1 MNPEYDYLF
10 KLLLIGDS
18 GVGKSCLLLRF
29 ADDTYTESYI
39 STIGVDF
46 VSCTPCPPL
55 AIGAWLSSLH
65 CSRVSVGL
73 RHRTPVVSWLAA
85 EPWFPR
91 ALASSPS
98 LLVLRRREPSP
109 ATWKSNHSPW
119 ARPTVAENPH
129 DPAGWQDDQAADCTP
144 DHPAFLRPQPPAA
157 RPQRPVRRAPSSHP
171 VLTACA
177 VGHRGA
183 GALPDDHEQLLPRR
197 ARHHRRLRRDRL
209 RVVQQREDLAARDR
223 PVRVRGR
230 QQAARGQQ
238 VRPHHEEAGRV
249 QRCKG
254 AHARPAS
261 RPPPGRHART
271 RRPCEEPQERS
282 LPQPLRIRWRAQ
294 EFADSLTIPFLETSA
309 KSATNVEQAF
319 MTMASEIKNRMAST
333 PAMKMGNQTTL
344 PMGQKAQ
351 PAKAG
356 GCC

>member
-1 MNPEYDYLF
+1 M
-10 KLLLIGDS
+10 
-18 GVGKSCLLLRF
+18 GKSCLLLRF

-55 AIGAWLSSLH
+55 AVGAWLSSLH

-73 RHRTPVVSWLAA
+73 RHRTPAVSWLAA

-109 ATWKSNHSPW
+109 APGKAITHPGPPHRGRKSARSSWMARRSSCRLYARSPCFPSPRQLVPS
-119 ARPTVAENPH
+119 ARCDAH
-129 DPAGWQDDQAADCTP
+129 
-144 DHPAFLRPQPPAA
+144 
-157 RPQRPVRRAPSSHP
+157 RAHHP

-271 RRPCEEPQERS
+271 RRPCEEPQ
-282 LPQPLRIRWRAQ
+282 
-294 EFADSLTIPFLETSA
+294 
-309 KSATNVEQAF
+309 
-319 MTMASEIKNRMAST
+319 
-333 PAMKMGNQTTL
+333 
-344 PMGQKAQ
+344 
-351 PAKAG
+351 
-356 GCC
+356 

>member
-55 AIGAWLSSLH
+55 AVGAWLSSLP

-73 RHRTPVVSWLAA
+73 RHRTPAVSWLAA

-119 ARPTVAENPH
+119 RAPP
-129 DPAGWQDDQAADCTP
+129 WQKIRTIQLDGKTIKLQIVRQIA
-144 DHPAFLRPQPPAA
+144 LLPQPPAA
-157 RPQRPVRRAPSSHP
+157 RPQRPARRAPSSRP
-171 VLTACA
+171 VVTACA

-282 LPQPLRIRWRAQ
+282 LPQPLRIGWRAQ